1 MRPLRDFTK
10 VGRMALKA
18 ETAKVSRM
26 QVMQMKPWIIVVI
39 TKIRVKMK
47 E

>member
-1 MRPLRDFTK
+1 MRPHQDFTK
-10 VGRMALKA
+10 EGRMALKA
-18 ETAKVSRM
+18 ETVKVSRI

>member
-1 MRPLRDFTK
+1 
-10 VGRMALKA
+10 MALKA
-18 ETAKVSRM
+18 ETAKESRM
-26 QVMQMKPWIIVVI
+26 QVMQMTPWIIVII

>member
-1 MRPLRDFTK
+1 
-10 VGRMALKA
+10 MALKA

-26 QVMQMKPWIIVVI
+26 QVMQMKPWIIVII
-39 TKIRVKMK
+39 TKIMFKMK